1 MGGTGGPLCW
11 RHLLS
16 TSSHPCTS
24 ILESAVRSRSL
35 SSFYVISRSVQRISV
50 RWVVTPRQTMM
61 IINCAVFSIII
72 CLSMVW
78 WENYT
83 VTDRWKP
90 SRIMVK
96 IRGEEQWLVRRMVN
110 EFGDESW
117 LGDISLRESSR
128 VFMWSVSEWWG
139 WPQTYW
145 AVTESMVPKGTAWEN
160 KWSRQ
165 IFMQ

>member
-1 MGGTGGPLCW
+1 MGFHGEA
-11 RHLLS
+11 LLAPCP
-16 TSSHPCTS
+16 TPKLEDHPS
-24 ILESAVRSRSL
+24 SAVRDCLFNLFAATLQVSRGLVSQ
-35 SSFYVISRSVQRISV
+35 IG
-50 RWVVTPRQTMM
+50 RWVVTQRQPMM
-61 IINCAVFSIII
+61 IINCTVFSIII